1 MLRNSNDIERHN
13 LEQVEMLNQRGGRLL
28 SVVDLVEAGTLSV
41 EAAAFMLCA
50 VGSGASVLT
59 GALAGAAGKSTLLAT
74 ALSFLPP
81 GERIIT
87 VSSHTVVAR
96 ALERTPSNSECFL
109 AHEIGQGRFYGYIWG
124 RTVRDF
130 FRLLETGRRTATCL
144 HADNLA
150 QAQEILTGSPL
161 FVDPGRLHLLG
172 LLGFMR
178 ITETPSGVG
187 RRVTY
192 LYGRVPGRG
201 PQLAFRW
208 RESDD
213 SFEMTADPE
222 AFGVS
227 SRQFLLATAFISDL
241 LAQGVR
247 LFEDVRKRVLAFY
260 QTGAL

>member
-1 MLRNSNDIERHN
+1 
-13 LEQVEMLNQRGGRLL
+13 MLNQRGGRLL
-28 SVVDLVEAGTLSV
+28 SIVDLVEAGTLSV
-41 EAAAFMLCA
+41 EVAAFMLCSMA
-50 VGSGASVLT
+50 QGASVLT

-74 ALSFLPP
+74 ALGFLPP
-81 GERIIT
+81 GERVIT

-96 ALERTPSNSECFL
+96 ALSRPPGNSECFL

-130 FRLLETGRRTATCL
+130 FGLLETGRRTATCL

-150 QAQEILTGSPL
+150 QTQEILTGSPL
-161 FVDPGRLHLLG
+161 FVDPGRLSLLG
-172 LLGFMR
+172 LLGFIRMA
-178 ITETPSGVG
+178 ETPSGVG

-213 SFEMTADPE
+213 SFEMTADLGI
-222 AFGVS
+222 FGVS
-227 SRQFLLATAFISDL
+227 RRQFVLATAFISDL
-241 LAQGVR
+241 VSEGVR
-247 LFEDVRKRVLAFY
+247 LFEDVRKRVVAFY
-260 QTGAL
+260 QTEDF